1 MNGKL
6 ANRLSDP
13 SLQSPAPS
21 PQSPALT
28 KPLADCTVA
37 IAGLGLMGG
46 SLGLA
51 LRGKAACVV
60 GIARR
65 AETVE
70 QALAI
75 GAIDAGASDL
85 SAAGNADL
93 IVLATPVSVIL
104 RQIDQIGVLA
114 GRGTLRDGVVL
125 TDMGSTKAAICDAMA
140 RLPASVQPVGA
151 HPMCGK
157 ETSGLDVAEGTL
169 YRDAPFILCPLP
181 RTEPWATQ
189 LVADLATA
197 VGACPLTLD
206 PQRHDRLAAA
216 ISHVPYLASVAVF
229 AAAGDL
235 AALNPAAWQ
244 LAASG
249 FRSTT
254 RLAGS
259 DPVMMADI
267 LHSNRAAV
275 LEHIDRLREQLDL
288 MASLVAGDDSAALQA
303 ELARIQT
310 QRQAFLDQYG
320 S

>member
-1 MNGKL
+1 MS
-6 ANRLSDP
+6 AR
-13 SLQSPAPS
+13 LQSFD
-21 PQSPALT
+21 
-28 KPLADCTVA
+28 KPLTTCTVA

-51 LRGKAACVV
+51 LRGKAARVV

-65 AETVE
+65 AETVT

-75 GAIDAGASDL
+75 GAIDDGAADL
-85 SAAGNADL
+85 SAAGEADL
-93 IVLATPVSVIL
+93 IVLATPVGVIL
-104 RQIDQIGVLA
+104 RQIDQIGALVE
-114 GRGTLRDGVVL
+114 RGALRAGVVL
-125 TDMGSTKAAICDAMA
+125 TDMGSTKTEICDAMA

-157 ETSGLDVAEGTL
+157 ETSGLDVAESTL
-169 YRDAPFILCPLP
+169 YHGAPFILCPLP
-181 RTEPWATQ
+181 RSEPRATQ

-216 ISHVPYLASVAVF
+216 ISHAPYLASVAVF
-229 AAAGDL
+229 AAAGEL
-235 AALNPAAWQ
+235 AGNDPATWQ

-249 FRSTT
+249 FRSTS

-275 LEHIDRLREQLDL
+275 LEHLDRLRHQLDL
-288 MASLVAGDDSAALQA
+288 LAALVSGDDRAALQA
-303 ELARIQT
+303 QLTSVQA

>member
-1 MNGKL
+1 MS
-6 ANRLSDP
+6 AT
-13 SLQSPAPS
+13 LQSFD
-21 PQSPALT
+21 
-28 KPLADCTVA
+28 KPLTTCTIA

-51 LRGKAACVV
+51 LRGKAARVI

-65 AETVE
+65 AETVA

-75 GAIDAGASDL
+75 GAIDAGAADL
-85 SAAGNADL
+85 RAAGDADL
-93 IVLATPVSVIL
+93 IVLATPVGVIL
-104 RQIDQIGVLA
+104 RQIEQIGALA
-114 GRGTLRDGVVL
+114 ERGALRDGVVL
-125 TDMGSTKAAICDAMA
+125 TDMGSTKALICDAMA

-157 ETSGLDVAEGTL
+157 ETSGLDMAESTL
-169 YRDAPFILCPLP
+169 YGGAPFILCPLP
-181 RTEPWATQ
+181 RTEPQATQ

-216 ISHVPYLASVAVF
+216 ISHTPYLASVAAF
-229 AAAGDL
+229 AAADVL
-235 AALNPAAWQ
+235 AGADPAAWQ

-275 LEHIDRLREQLDL
+275 LAHIERLHEQLDL
-288 MASLVAGDDSAALQA
+288 LASLVAGDDRAALQA
-303 ELARIQT
+303 QLARIQAR
-310 QRQAFLDQYG
+310 RQAFLDQHG

>member
-1 MNGKL
+1 MNDTEF
-6 ANRLSDP
+6 SFD
-13 SLQSPAPS
+13 
-21 PQSPALT
+21 
-28 KPLADCTVA
+28 KPLTTCIVA

-51 LRGKAACVV
+51 LHGKVRRII

-75 GAIDAGASDL
+75 GAIDDGAADL
-85 SAAGNADL
+85 SAAADADL
-93 IVLATPVSVIL
+93 IVLATPVGVIL
-104 RQIDQIGVLA
+104 RQIEQIGTLA
-114 GRGTLRDGVVL
+114 AQGRLRDGVVV

-140 RLPASVQPVGA
+140 RLPASVQPIGG

-157 ETSGLDVAEGTL
+157 ETSGLDVAESVL
-169 YRDAPFILCPLP
+169 YRDAPFILCPLA
-181 RTEPWATQ
+181 RTDLRATK
-189 LVADLATA
+189 LVAELATA
-197 VGACPLTLD
+197 VGACPLEID

-216 ISHVPYLASVAVF
+216 ISHAPYLASLAVF
-229 AAAGDL
+229 AAAGEL
-235 AALNPAAWQ
+235 AADDPAAWL

-275 LEHIDRLREQLDL
+275 LDHLDRLRSHLDRL
-288 MASLVAGDDSAALQA
+288 ASLVANDDDAALRQA
-303 ELARIQT
+303 LNNVQF
-310 QRQAFLDQYG
+310 QRQSFLDQHGY
-320 S
+320 

>member
-13 SLQSPAPS
+13 SLQSPAP
-21 PQSPALT
+21 T
-28 KPLADCTVA
+28 KSLADCTVA

-114 GRGTLRDGVVL
+114 GQGALRDGVVL

-216 ISHVPYLASVAVF
+216 ISHVTYQATDSSGAV
-229 AAAGDL
+229 DL
-235 AALNPAAWQ
+235 AALDPAAWQ

>member
-1 MNGKL
+1 MFRSFE
-6 ANRLSDP
+6 ALSHPVNDTEF
-13 SLQSPAPS
+13 SFD
-21 PQSPALT
+21 
-28 KPLADCTVA
+28 KPLTTCIVA

-51 LRGKAACVV
+51 LCGRARRVI

-75 GAIDAGASDL
+75 GAIDDGGADL
-85 SAAGNADL
+85 SAAADADL
-93 IVLATPVSVIL
+93 IVLATPVGIIL
-104 RQIDQIGVLA
+104 RQIEQIGTLA
-114 GRGTLRDGVVL
+114 AQGRLRDGVVV

-140 RLPASVQPVGA
+140 RLPASVQPIGG

-157 ETSGLDVAEGTL
+157 ETSGLDVAESVL
-169 YRDAPFILCPLP
+169 YRDAPFILCPLA
-181 RTEPWATQ
+181 RTDLRAKK
-189 LVADLATA
+189 LVAELAIA
-197 VGACPLTLD
+197 VGACPLEID
-206 PQRHDRLAAA
+206 PQHHDRLAAA
-216 ISHVPYLASVAVF
+216 ISHAPYLVSLAVF
-229 AAAGDL
+229 AAAGEL
-235 AALNPAAWQ
+235 AADDPTTWQ

-275 LEHIDRLREQLDL
+275 LDHLDRLRSHLDRL
-288 MASLVAGDDSAALQA
+288 ASLVANDDAVALRQA
-303 ELARIQT
+303 LNNVQS
-310 QRQAFLDQYG
+310 QRQSFLDQHGY
-320 S
+320 

>member
-13 SLQSPAPS
+13 SLQSPAP
-21 PQSPALT
+21 T
-28 KPLADCTVA
+28 KSLADCTVA

-235 AALNPAAWQ
+235 AALDPAAWQ

-275 LEHIDRLREQLDL
+275 LEHLDRMRQQLDRL
-288 MASLVAGDDSAALQA
+288 ASLVIDEDRAALQT
-303 ELARIQT
+303 ELTTIQAW
-310 QRQAFLDQYG
+310 RQAFLDHHG